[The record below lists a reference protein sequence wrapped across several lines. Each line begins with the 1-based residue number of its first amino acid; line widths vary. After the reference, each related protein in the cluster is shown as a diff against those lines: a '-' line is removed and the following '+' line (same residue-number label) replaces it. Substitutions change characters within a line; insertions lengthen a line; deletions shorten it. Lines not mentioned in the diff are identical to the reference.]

1 MLTNLNEQ
9 YCFNQ
14 KSYILM
20 LCQLKY
26 INTLILNELYKRNYV
41 NYYLKDDSVVS
52 N

>member
-1 MLTNLNEQ
+1 
-9 YCFNQ
+9 
-14 KSYILM
+14 M
-20 LCQLKY
+20 LCHLKY